1 MGSKDQRHSR
11 VDIFHQGYAGPLEAL
26 PRATTFL
33 EEQDGSLVALRR
45 QAIKM
50 ATKSHAGGEMPL
62 EQLLALYGYNMPDPV
77 LQQQQE
83 PNELAASL
91 PEMTLDKVQI
101 GKALLSGAE
110 DVDSHS
116 SAEDLTLSVTSHSS
130 DLLQCHLRGDDK
142 DTSVSC
148 SEDDS
153 ESTSIPSSDGCKDI
167 MVGPQ
172 YQAIIPSLC
181 THTFYERAYENEDQL
196 LWTPDV
202 LSSLAVEKFLLEV
215 QRKGSDDG
223 PTHTLTT
230 ADIVKDNEQALYE
243 LVKCNFNADEA
254 VRRYRFNV
262 KVFNEELCGW
272 SEEECRNFEYGY
284 RAHGKNFNLIQAN
297 KVRTRSVGE
306 CVEYYYMWK
315 KSERHEYFT
324 QQATKLGRKKCNLP
338 SGNTEDTEPDG
349 DTGDVEGATQ
359 GLPSR
364 SSIQLQPPSPPA
376 VMELDKQGQPE
387 LRSSVSWSSTTETHA
402 TLPIKTLS
410 FLLTDSL
417 KLTDKQVLSETM
429 EIWNY
434 VQDLAL
440 AHRSSGRSA
449 NFRFS
454 HQRSRRQT
462 WPPRPPSFTSPLSL
476 VATPSLLLSQT
487 QGSLEQV
494 FTSYNWGLF
503 LKILHLLAQRMLP

>member
-1 MGSKDQRHSR
+1 MGSKDQRLSR

-62 EQLLALYGYNMPDPV
+62 EQLLALYGYNMHDPV
-77 LQQQQE
+77 LQRQQE

-116 SAEDLTLSVTSHSS
+116 SADDLTLSVTSHSS

-172 YQAIIPSLC
+172 YQAMIPSLC
-181 THTFYERAYENEDQL
+181 THTFNERAYEKEDQL

-202 LSSLAVEKFLLEV
+202 LSGPAVEKFLLEV

-223 PTHTLTT
+223 PTNTLTT
-230 ADIVKDNEQALYE
+230 GDAVKDNEQALHE

-254 VRRYRFNV
+254 LRRYRFNV
-262 KVFNEELCGW
+262 KVFSELCGW

-338 SGNTEDTEPDG
+338 SGNTEDAEPDG
-349 DTGDVEGATQ
+349 DTGDVEGAAQ

-376 VMELDKQGQPE
+376 AGELDKPE
-387 LRSSVSWSSTTETHA
+387 DSLNCAAQFHGRPRRKRT
-402 TLPIKTLS
+402 PR
-410 FLLTDSL
+410 FLL
-417 KLTDKQVLSETM
+417 K
-429 EIWNY
+429 
-434 VQDLAL
+434 
-440 AHRSSGRSA
+440 
-449 NFRFS
+449 
-454 HQRSRRQT
+454 
-462 WPPRPPSFTSPLSL
+462 P
-476 VATPSLLLSQT
+476 
-487 QGSLEQV
+487 
-494 FTSYNWGLF
+494 
-503 LKILHLLAQRMLP
+503 

>member
-1 MGSKDQRHSR
+1 MGSKDHRLGR
-11 VDIFHQGYAGPLEAL
+11 VDIFHQGYVGPLEAL

-33 EEQDGSLVALRR
+33 EEQDRSLEALRR

-50 ATKSHAGGEMPL
+50 ATKSHAVSGTISCYALIDWIRFRLMLINKRENMIVSITFPQGGEMPL

-83 PNELAASL
+83 PNELAVSL

-101 GKALLSGAE
+101 GKALLSGGE

-116 SAEDLTLSVTSHSS
+116 SADDLTLSVTSRSS

-153 ESTSIPSSDGCKDI
+153 ESTSIPSSDGHKDI

-215 QRKGSDDG
+215 QRKGSDDE
-223 PTHTLTT
+223 PTNTLTT
-230 ADIVKDNEQALYE
+230 GDIIKDNDQALYE
-243 LVKCNFNADEA
+243 LVKCNFNEEEA
-254 VRRYRFNV
+254 LRRYRFNI

-284 RAHGKNFNLIQAN
+284 RAYGKNFNLIQAN
-297 KVRTRSVGE
+297 KVRTHAVGE

-338 SGNTEDTEPDG
+338 SGNIEDAGPDG
-349 DTGDVEGATQ
+349 NTGDMEDASQ
-359 GLPSR
+359 GLPIR
-364 SSIQLQPPSPPA
+364 TSIQLQPPSPPA
-376 VMELDKQGQPE
+376 VMELDKQEDSLNCAAQFHGRP
-387 LRSSVSWSSTTETHA
+387 RRKRTSR
-402 TLPIKTLS
+402 
-410 FLLTDSL
+410 FLL
-417 KLTDKQVLSETM
+417 K
-429 EIWNY
+429 
-434 VQDLAL
+434 
-440 AHRSSGRSA
+440 
-449 NFRFS
+449 
-454 HQRSRRQT
+454 
-462 WPPRPPSFTSPLSL
+462 P
-476 VATPSLLLSQT
+476 
-487 QGSLEQV
+487 
-494 FTSYNWGLF
+494 
-503 LKILHLLAQRMLP
+503 